1 MRTLTLAIAL
11 AVGLAG
17 CRGTDAPRDAAPPA
31 APAAAQPAA
40 PPAAAPAAD
49 PTLASE
55 PAPVDTLQPST
66 AATEPPAGAVQ
77 PAPPSGSAAAQ
88 PAAPQAQVS
97 GPTVAAPAPAEPPA
111 PRYREITLPEGTE
124 LALTLES
131 AVASDTSRVED
142 SVRASLRRAI
152 VIDDVRVVPSGT
164 QVRGSVIDV
173 ARSAKVKG
181 RARIA
186 LRFTEVVLDGERLDV
201 RTSSVRRE
209 ARSTKKKDAAKVG
222 VPAAGGAILG
232 AIIGGGKG
240 AAIGATVGGGAGTA
254 AVMATRG
261 EEVRLPAGTPV
272 TVRLTAPVTVRIRID

>member
-17 CRGTDAPRDAAPPA
+17 CRGTDAPRDAA

-49 PTLASE
+49 PTLAPE

-66 AATEPPAGAVQ
+66 AATEPPAGVQ
-77 PAPPSGSAAAQ
+77 PAPPSGGAAAQ